1 MWKLLKETFILHR
14 SEELRKRVKHYARKQ
29 LGESF
34 RRWRGELNDKYLKTG
49 LPPFNEYGS
58 ITLSQW
64 DEFVRQKTSPEALA
78 LSQRNREFALR
89 NIHKVHLRPG
99 GYRGKIDK
107 WQQDREAAI
116 AARQPDPFEGLDE
129 HARKPT
135 IVDGKPTFLTSKT
148 NQVAEKINDLSKR
161 QRKGEFIP
169 NRDKDV
175 LSSAL
180 GMKEHGGRVRG
191 VSLKLT
197 IKDGFERDRASY
209 KSHSRYKDDL
219 REATEKALESRVLE
233 INSNYDDHEIDIPT
247 AEGIHCLGQSTSSTI
262 LWHKRDIILSSVP
275 SEHALVDSTLPGPA
289 PPNAASEEQWVAT
302 PPASPAATSEPVEW
316 PEDHPPPSQA
326 SPQQQQ
332 VDLPQEPQQQ

>member
-78 LSQRNREFALR
+78 LSQRNREFALT

-129 HARKPT
+129 PRKPT
-135 IVDGKPTFLTSKT
+135 IVDGKPTFSTSKT
-148 NQVAEKINDLSKR
+148 NQVAEKINNLSKR
-161 QRKGEFIP
+161 QRKGEFIL

-219 REATEKALESRVLE
+219 REATEKALESRFKDFLLA
-233 INSNYDDHEIDIPT
+233 T
-247 AEGIHCLGQSTSSTI
+247 LAE
-262 LWHKRDIILSSVP
+262 
-275 SEHALVDSTLPGPA
+275 
-289 PPNAASEEQWVAT
+289 
-302 PPASPAATSEPVEW
+302 
-316 PEDHPPPSQA
+316 
-326 SPQQQQ
+326 
-332 VDLPQEPQQQ
+332 